1 MDAFF
6 STRDTPAPERS
17 RRWQDMVSAT
27 YFPLDLRFR
36 RPDTFS
42 GQLVR
47 WKLGQVSLS
56 RLTADAL
63 LYRRTAQHLAGE
75 REEQYLVTV
84 PGLSDVGF
92 LQGGR
97 DIRCP
102 PGGFLIERGHEPYEF
117 SHGEANDLWV
127 LKVPG
132 DALLGR
138 LRMPERYCSLTFGA
152 DGGAGGLFAD
162 LLRLLPGRLPS
173 MTADERSQV
182 GRHLVDLLIMAVAG
196 DERALTSGGTTV
208 RAAHLARVE
217 TYIRAHLGARDLKPD
232 DIAAACG
239 ISLRY
244 LHDLF
249 RGTGETLSEWIR
261 SQRLFAC
268 RDALGNPADRRSI
281 AEIAYDW
288 GFGDQAQL
296 SRHFRAR
303 FGMTPS
309 DYRGRR
315 ATGSAES

>member
-6 STRDTPAPERS
+6 STRDTPQPERS
-17 RRWQDMVSAT
+17 GRWQDMVSAT

-42 GQLVR
+42 GQLAR
-47 WKLGQVSLS
+47 WQLGQVSLS

-63 LYRRTAQHLAGE
+63 QYRRTARHLANE

-84 PGLSDVGF
+84 PSLSDVAF
-92 LQGGR
+92 MQCER

-138 LRMPERYCSLTFGA
+138 LRMPERYCSLSFNA
-152 DGGAGGLFAD
+152 DQGAGGLFAD
-162 LLRLLPGRLPS
+162 LLRLMPNRLPAMS
-173 MTADERSQV
+173 AAERSQI
-182 GRHLVDLLIMAVAG
+182 GGQLVDLLILAVAG
-196 DERALTSGGTTV
+196 DERVLTSTGSSV
-208 RAAHLARVE
+208 RAGHLARVE
-217 TYIRAHLGARDLKPD
+217 HYVRGRLGERNLRPE
-232 DIAAACG
+232 DIATACG
-239 ISLRY
+239 ISVRY

-249 RGTGETLSEWIR
+249 RGSDLSLGEWIR
-261 SQRLFAC
+261 DQRLLAC
-268 RDALGNPADRRSI
+268 RDALGNAGDRRTI

-296 SRHFRAR
+296 SRQFKAR
-303 FGMTPS
+303 FGMTPR
-309 DYRGRR
+309 DYRNRKLQAAAR
-315 ATGSAES
+315 D

>member
-47 WKLGQVSLS
+47 WRLGQASLS

-75 REEQYLVTV
+75 REEQYLITV
-84 PGLSDVGF
+84 PSLSDVGF

-152 DGGAGGLFAD
+152 DSGAGGLFAD
-162 LLRLLPGRLPS
+162 LLRLLPARLPAMS
-173 MTADERSQV
+173 TDERAQI
-182 GRHLVDLLIMAVAG
+182 GRQLVDLLVMAVAS
-196 DERALTSGGTTV
+196 DERALTSGGSAV

-217 TYIRAHLGARDLKPD
+217 TYIRAHLAARDLKPE
-232 DIAAACG
+232 DIAAASG

-244 LHDLF
+244 LHGLF
-249 RGTGETLSEWIR
+249 SDADESLSGWIR
-261 SQRLFAC
+261 SQRLLAC